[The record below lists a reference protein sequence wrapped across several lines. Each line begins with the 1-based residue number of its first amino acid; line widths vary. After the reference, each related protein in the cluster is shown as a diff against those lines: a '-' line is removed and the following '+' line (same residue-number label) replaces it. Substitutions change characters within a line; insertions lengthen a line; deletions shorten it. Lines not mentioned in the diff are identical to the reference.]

1 MGFFGKA
8 LAGVGDTIKHA
19 AGAASRPSPASA
31 RASGGDLTGATVTIQ
46 DRSVRVGAMFAEGGN
61 ARVYRASD
69 VGTGAAVALKQ
80 SLLPVD
86 DDALE
91 PGPSADAQL
100 AAARKEAETH
110 QKFADHPNVVKLFGF
125 DASRVVAASGAPAI
139 QVLLMM
145 ELCEKSLVAHV
156 QEAVERRQKRE
167 RLMNRGEKSDPNGGG
182 GVGVPEPEALAIFA
196 SAARAVAAM
205 HAASPPVCHRD
216 VKPENLLLG
225 ADGAW
230 KLCDFGS
237 ASVGETSLRTPA
249 ERLAAES
256 DFAKN
261 TTPAYRAPEM
271 HDAHRWPS
279 VGPPADAFALG
290 CLLYQLLFARVP
302 FGQEA
307 KIPALSG
314 ALRFPSDRK
323 PATPGGSA
331 AATRAAGADDAA
343 GPDASDETKR
353 LVRELLATEPS
364 ARPETATLP
373 RRAERIAAALG
384 KDPAAPELEIEKPT
398 GIAAPPA
405 TGPASTASN
414 ASSTAPGAEE
424 ETRAGWALF
433 AEDGSAA
440 YPFPPEATERAST
453 ERSERKEKAPRDV
466 TIGGDASL
474 GATTD
479 GGGGDA
485 AEGEGGRGV
494 VGGGV
499 AAGESSSG
507 ADPPDREGWADFD
520 RDANEDASSSSPPR
534 PEDAFPG
541 AGPARLGSPAANP
554 SVRGAPRVSRRLA
567 PAAPSPFAPPTSEW
581 ATFEPAPVV
590 AAAPARAPPA
600 APPPAALGFELEA
613 LRAALAEERGR
624 TATLEAALAKTRAAL
639 KAQRAETA
647 RLRATLD
654 ERETTDR
661 RAVVPALNATNATN
675 AGPGPAAARELEPPE
690 DVRGSSSSPGLF
702 ALRPPGS
709 PLPAGGAARPRRPQR
724 RDEPGRPRSASER
737 RQPDAV
743 RGGGGG
749 GVSFSPPPEGVAG
762 PRDGSG
768 SGCAKS
774 SRPTHRR
781 ARTEPQRLEAFDA
794 FDGFGSGFGG
804 FDESDGTDDDGLVV
818 AVKSS
823 EWTIRSPGA
832 PKKGYEKL

>member
-156 QEAVERRQKRE
+156 QEAVERRQERE

-290 CLLYQLLFARVP
+290 CLLYQLLFARLP

-323 PATPGGSA
+323 PATPGKSA
-331 AATRAAGADDAA
+331 ASARAAGADDAA

-384 KDPAAPELEIEKPT
+384 GAREDPAAPEIEIEKPT
-398 GIAAPPA
+398 GFPGTPA

-453 ERSERKEKAPRDV
+453 ERSERKEKTPRDV
-466 TIGGDASL
+466 KIGGDASL
-474 GATTD
+474 GATSL
-479 GGGGDA
+479 GGDA

-534 PEDAFPG
+534 PSPDAFPG
-541 AGPARLGSPAANP
+541 AGPARLIGSPAANP
-554 SVRGAPRVSRRLA
+554 SVRGPARLA
-567 PAAPSPFAPPTSEW
+567 TSRARRALSFAPPTSEW
-581 ATFEPAPVV
+581 ATFDPAPVV
-590 AAAPARAPPA
+590 AA
-600 APPPAALGFELEA
+600 APPPAALGFELERPRGA
-613 LRAALAEERGR
+613 GGGARKDGDARSRAGEDARGAQS
-624 TATLEAALAKTRAAL
+624 ATRGDGAPASDA
-639 KAQRAETA
+639 
-647 RLRATLD
+647 
-654 ERETTDR
+654 R
-661 RAVVPALNATNATN
+661 RARDD
-675 AGPGPAAARELEPPE
+675 GPKSGGSGVARARVAASRGG
-690 DVRGSSSSPGLF
+690 RGSSSAS
-702 ALRPPGS
+702 
-709 PLPAGGAARPRRPQR
+709 
-724 RDEPGRPRSASER
+724 SA
-737 RQPDAV
+737 P
-743 RGGGGG
+743 
-749 GVSFSPPPEGVAG
+749 
-762 PRDGSG
+762 
-768 SGCAKS
+768 
-774 SRPTHRR
+774 RR
-781 ARTEPQRLEAFDA
+781 AREAEERVRA
-794 FDGFGSGFGG
+794 TTARRGEGQWRRWGVLLASTRRGSGAASGRVG
-804 FDESDGTDDDGLVV
+804 VRVRQEQSADAQAREDGTATPRSLRRLRRVRVRVRGVRRVRRDGRRRARRRGEIERVDHPV
-818 AVKSS
+818 A
-823 EWTIRSPGA
+823 RGA
-832 PKKGYEKL
+832 EERVREAVRRARRAAVFV

>member
-290 CLLYQLLFARVP
+290 CLLYQLLFARLP

-323 PATPGGSA
+323 PASGKSA
-331 AATRAAGADDAA
+331 ASARAAGADDAA
-343 GPDASDETKR
+343 GLDASDETKR

-384 KDPAAPELEIEKPT
+384 GAREDPAAPEIEIEKPT
-398 GIAAPPA
+398 GFPGTPA

-453 ERSERKEKAPRDV
+453 ERSERKEKTPRDV
-466 TIGGDASL
+466 KIGGDASL
-474 GATTD
+474 GATSL
-479 GGGGDA
+479 GGDA

-534 PEDAFPG
+534 PSPDAFPG
-541 AGPARLGSPAANP
+541 AGPARLIGSPAANP

-581 ATFEPAPVV
+581 ATFDPAPVV
-590 AAAPARAPPA
+590 AA

-661 RAVVPALNATNATN
+661 RAVVPALHA
-675 AGPGPAAARELEPPE
+675 
-690 DVRGSSSSPGLF
+690 
-702 ALRPPGS
+702 PGS

-762 PRDGSG
+762 PPRDGSG
-768 SGCAKS
+768 SGSAKS

-804 FDESDGTDDDGLVV
+804 FDESDGTDNDGLVV

>member
-290 CLLYQLLFARVP
+290 CLLYQLLFARLP

-323 PATPGGSA
+323 PASGKSA
-331 AATRAAGADDAA
+331 ASARAAGADDAA

-384 KDPAAPELEIEKPT
+384 GARVDPAAPEIEIEKPT
-398 GIAAPPA
+398 GFAATPA

-453 ERSERKEKAPRDV
+453 ERSERKENAPRDV

-541 AGPARLGSPAANP
+541 AGPARLIGSPAANP

-581 ATFEPAPVV
+581 ATFDPAPVV
-590 AAAPARAPPA
+590 AA

-613 LRAALAEERGR
+613 LRAALVEERGK

-661 RAVVPALNATNATN
+661 RAVVPALNA
-675 AGPGPAAARELEPPE
+675 
-690 DVRGSSSSPGLF
+690 
-702 ALRPPGS
+702 PGS

-762 PRDGSG
+762 PPRDGSG
-768 SGCAKS
+768 SGSAKS

>member
-1 MGFFGKA
+1 
-8 LAGVGDTIKHA
+8 
-19 AGAASRPSPASA
+19 
-31 RASGGDLTGATVTIQ
+31 
-46 DRSVRVGAMFAEGGN
+46 MFAEGGN

-237 ASVGETSLRTPA
+237 ASVGETSLRTPV

-290 CLLYQLLFARVP
+290 CLLYQLLFARLP

-323 PATPGGSA
+323 PATPGKSA
-331 AATRAAGADDAA
+331 ASARAAGADDAA

-384 KDPAAPELEIEKPT
+384 GARVDPAAPEVEIEKPT
-398 GIAAPPA
+398 GFAGTPA

-453 ERSERKEKAPRDV
+453 ERANEKKSAADV
-466 TIGGDASL
+466 TIGGTRVSARRPT
-474 GATTD
+474 GAEATPRR
-479 GGGGDA
+479 GGWARRRGRESRRGNHHPGRTRRTA
-485 AEGEGGRGV
+485 RGGRISTETRTKTRLLLLRRA
-494 VGGGV
+494 GGRVPGP
-499 AAGESSSG
+499 
-507 ADPPDREGWADFD
+507 DPRGSAHRRQTLRSRPR
-520 RDANEDASSSSPPR
+520 ASRVSRPPR
-534 PEDAFPG
+534 PRPSRR
-541 AGPARLGSPAANP
+541 RLGVGD
-554 SVRGAPRVSRRLA
+554 VR
-567 PAAPSPFAPPTSEW
+567 
-581 ATFEPAPVV
+581 PAPVV
-590 AAAPARAPPA
+590 AAAPP
-600 APPPAALGFELEA
+600 
-613 LRAALAEERGR
+613 
-624 TATLEAALAKTRAAL
+624 
-639 KAQRAETA
+639 
-647 RLRATLD
+647 
-654 ERETTDR
+654 
-661 RAVVPALNATNATN
+661 
-675 AGPGPAAARELEPPE
+675 
-690 DVRGSSSSPGLF
+690 
-702 ALRPPGS
+702 
-709 PLPAGGAARPRRPQR
+709 PRR
-724 RDEPGRPRSASER
+724 S
-737 RQPDAV
+737 
-743 RGGGGG
+743 
-749 GVSFSPPPEGVAG
+749 
-762 PRDGSG
+762 
-768 SGCAKS
+768 
-774 SRPTHRR
+774 
-781 ARTEPQRLEAFDA
+781 L
-794 FDGFGSGFGG
+794 
-804 FDESDGTDDDGLVV
+804 
-818 AVKSS
+818 
-823 EWTIRSPGA
+823 
-832 PKKGYEKL
+832 